1 MHNIGAERTFLLS
14 DLIGLKALIG
24 KKRIGKLADIVISDA
39 DKAPEVTH
47 FFISRPYGDK
57 SLMVPWAQVG
67 EIGSHTLALAIEA
80 PEAYEGE
87 PVQGQVLLK
96 DHLLDKKVLDCNDDE
111 VEVVYD
117 VKLALR
123 RGQLYATDID
133 CSRAAFLR
141 RIGLKRLS
149 NWVRELA
156 SQIKDDTIPWSYVQ
170 RLPEDIGSFKGDLKL
185 NVLKEKLPEIHPVD
199 LADILEELDQEERLA
214 IFSQL
219 ETEHASDTLEE
230 VEPRVQREL
239 IAALDKKR
247 AAELINDMTPAQ
259 AADILAVLPAPEAEA
274 LLNMLDA
281 GDAGKIRHL
290 LEHHDDGVAN
300 LATTHYIAF
309 PPETSIGEVMREYP
323 KKAANA
329 DVVMY
334 IYAVAGDGKLA
345 GALDIRELL
354 QAGPEQRLEEVMT
367 TNLVTLNAATAV
379 KDAVKLFVRY
389 SFRAIPIVDD
399 EGVMTGALPYRDV
412 MNTKP
417 TA

>member
-1 MHNIGAERTFLLS
+1 MNHEQERTFLLS
-14 DLIGLKALIG
+14 DLIGLKAVIG

-39 DKAPEVTH
+39 AKAPEVTH
-47 FFISRPYGDK
+47 LLISRPFGDK
-57 SLMVPWAQVG
+57 PLMVPWAKVG
-67 EIGSHTLALAIEA
+67 EVGPKTVELMIEA
-80 PEAYEGE
+80 PAPYEGE
-87 PVQGQVLLK
+87 PGPGQVLLK

-117 VKLALR
+117 IKLMLR
-123 RGQLYATDID
+123 RGHLFATDID

-141 RIGLKRLS
+141 RIGLKKLS
-149 NWVRELA
+149 NLLRDIA
-156 SQIKDDTIPWSYVQ
+156 SRIKDDTIPWSYVQ

-199 LADILEELDQEERLA
+199 LAGILEELDQDERLA

-219 ETEHASDTLEE
+219 DTEQASDTLEE

-259 AADILAVLPAPEAEA
+259 GADILSVLPAPDAEA
-274 LLNMLDA
+274 LLSMLDVE
-281 GDAGKIRHL
+281 DAGKIRHL
-290 LEHHDDGVAN
+290 LDHHDDSIAN
-300 LATTHYIAF
+300 LATTHYISF
-309 PPETSIGEVMREYP
+309 SPQMTIGDVFREYRH
-323 KKAANA
+323 KAGSA

-334 IYAVAGDGKLA
+334 IYVVDESGKLV

-354 QAGPEQRLEEVMT
+354 QAGPEERLQDVMT
-367 TNLVTLNAATAV
+367 TNLITLNAKTVV

-389 SFRAIPIVDD
+389 SLRAIPIVDD
-399 EGVMTGALPYRDV
+399 DGVMIGAIPYRDV
-412 MNTKP
+412 MDLKHRH
-417 TA
+417 

>member
-1 MHNIGAERTFLLS
+1 MNNGAERTFLLS
-14 DLIGLKALIG
+14 DLIGLKAYMG

-47 FFISRPYGDK
+47 FVISRPYGGK
-57 SLMVPWAQVG
+57 SLMVPWAKVG
-67 EIGSHTLALAIEA
+67 EIGPRSAGLAIEA
-80 PEAYEGE
+80 PEPYEAE

-96 DHLLDKKVLDCNDDE
+96 DHLLDKKVLDCDDDE

-123 RGQLYATDID
+123 RGKLYATDID

-141 RIGLKRLS
+141 RLGLKSLA
-149 NWVRELA
+149 NWVREIA

-199 LADILEELDQEERLA
+199 LADILEELDQDERLA

-219 ETEHASDTLEE
+219 DTEQASDTLEE

-281 GDAGKIRHL
+281 ADAGKIRHL
-290 LEHHDDGVAN
+290 LEHHDDSIAY
-300 LATTHYIAF
+300 LATAHYIAF
-309 PPETSIGEVMREYP
+309 PPETLIGEVFRQYRL
-323 KKAANA
+323 KAPSA

-334 IYAVAGDGKLA
+334 IYVVDELGKLV
-345 GALDIRELL
+345 GTLDIRELL
-354 QAGPEQRLEEVMT
+354 QAAPEQRLEDVMT
-367 TNLVTLNAATAV
+367 TNLVTLNANTAV

-389 SFRAIPIVDD
+389 AFRAIPIVDD
-399 EGVMTGALPYRDV
+399 GGVMTGALPYRDV
-412 MNTKP
+412 MNMKP